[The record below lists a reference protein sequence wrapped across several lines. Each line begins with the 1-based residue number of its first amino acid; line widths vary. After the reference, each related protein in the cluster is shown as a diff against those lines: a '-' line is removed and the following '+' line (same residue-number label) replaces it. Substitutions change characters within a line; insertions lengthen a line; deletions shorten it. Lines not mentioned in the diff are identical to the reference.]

1 MIDHKINELM
11 GKISSSNLSE
21 TDKEALIASCQD
33 IKYTVQNMNQNQ
45 LENIKQTH
53 QKLSELEKFEINH
66 PHITSCIDI
75 LARTLSRLGV

>member
-1 MIDHKINELM
+1 MIDHKLNELIK
-11 GKISSSNLSE
+11 KIASSNLSE
-21 TDKEALIASCQD
+21 TDKEPLIASCQD
-33 IKYTVQNMNQNQ
+33 IKSTIHTMNQNQ

>member
-1 MIDHKINELM
+1 MIDHKLNELIK
-11 GKISSSNLSE
+11 KIASSNLSE
-21 TDKEALIASCQD
+21 TDKKPLIASCQD
-33 IKYTVQNMNQNQ
+33 IKSTVHTMNQNQ